1 MMLVNFENINNP
13 IVISYFET
21 TLELCIENY
30 VFSNSQYVFL
40 PSFTQLWQIPLK
52 SKFVLNA
59 SIFKT

>member
-30 VFSNSQYVFL
+30 VFSNS
-40 PSFTQLWQIPLK
+40 
-52 SKFVLNA
+52 
-59 SIFKT
+59 